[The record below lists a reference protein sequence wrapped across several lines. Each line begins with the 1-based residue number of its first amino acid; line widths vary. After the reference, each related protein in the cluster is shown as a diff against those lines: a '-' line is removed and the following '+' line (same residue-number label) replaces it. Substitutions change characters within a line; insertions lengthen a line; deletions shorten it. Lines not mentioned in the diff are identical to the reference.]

1 MGSAVVPTF
10 HNATHGILKSP
21 TDVALYLIRW
31 PFANPGA
38 TSSQLEDE
46 MISFRELEAVYG
58 KSPDDLCREISN
70 RLKVAMD
77 HYFPEQYNVNATYE
91 EETDGSGKYSISID
105 ISDNNGQPICRRHMI
120 EVNAD
125 GDFTIH
131 AEGEVLS

>member
-31 PFANPGA
+31 TFANPGA

-58 KSPDDLCREISN
+58 KSPD
-70 RLKVAMD
+70 
-77 HYFPEQYNVNATYE
+77 
-91 EETDGSGKYSISID
+91 
-105 ISDNNGQPICRRHMI
+105 
-120 EVNAD
+120 
-125 GDFTIH
+125 
-131 AEGEVLS
+131 